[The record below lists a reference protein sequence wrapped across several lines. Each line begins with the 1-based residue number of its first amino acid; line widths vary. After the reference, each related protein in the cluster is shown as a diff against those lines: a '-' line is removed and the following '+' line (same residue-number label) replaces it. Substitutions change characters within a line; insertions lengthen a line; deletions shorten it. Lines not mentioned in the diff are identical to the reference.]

1 MKTFIV
7 HGNNRPGDMAK
18 LTGALASKN
27 VNVLISV
34 LGENGRGL
42 ASFVAS
48 DEDSAQTA
56 LKDAGFEYKMWP
68 TLTVRLNDK
77 PGQAA
82 EISRKLGDEGIN
94 IESFFPISMTDESV
108 IAAIGVEDLELAR
121 KALGDHVVE
130 YSYS

>member
-34 LGENGRGL
+34 LGENGQGI

-48 DEDSAQTA
+48 DEDSAQAA
-56 LKDAGFEYKMWP
+56 LKDVGFEYKMWP
-68 TLTVRLNDK
+68 TVTVRMKDM

-82 EISRKLGDEGIN
+82 EISRKLGEQGVN
-94 IESFFPISMTDESV
+94 IESFLPISMTDDEV
-108 IAAIGVEDLELAR
+108 IAAIGVEDVEGAR
-121 KALGDHVVE
+121 KAIADYLVE
-130 YSYS
+130 HIYS

>member
-34 LGENGRGL
+34 LGENGKGT

-68 TLTVRLNDK
+68 TLTVRLNDT
-77 PGQAA
+77 PGQVA
-82 EISRKLGDEGIN
+82 EISRKLGDEGVN
-94 IESFFPISMTDESV
+94 IESFLPISMTDDSV
-108 IAAIGVEDLELAR
+108 IAAIGVEDSEVAR
-121 KALGDHVVE
+121 KVIADYLVE

>member
-34 LGENGRGL
+34 LGENGQGI

-48 DEDSAQTA
+48 DEDSAQAA
-56 LKDAGFEYKMWP
+56 LKDVGFEYKMWP
-68 TLTVRLNDK
+68 TVTVRMKDM

>member
-7 HGNNRPGDMAK
+7 HGKNRPGDMAK

-34 LGENGRGL
+34 LGENGQGT

-48 DEDSAQTA
+48 DETSAQAA
-56 LKDAGFEYKMWP
+56 LKDAGYEFKMLP
-68 TLTVRLNDK
+68 TVTVRLNDK

-94 IESFFPISMTDESV
+94 IESFLPISMTDDSV
-108 IAAIGVEDLELAR
+108 IAAIGVEDVEVAR
-121 KALGDHVVE
+121 KVIADYLVE
-130 YSYS
+130 HNYS

>member
-34 LGENGRGL
+34 LGENGKGT

>member
-34 LGENGRGL
+34 LGENGKGT

-82 EISRKLGDEGIN
+82 EISRKLGDAGIN